1 VGVTTE
7 LAELIPD
14 PPIFVET
21 VLLPFHGY
29 LICDGLLAG
38 GIYIGGNMGRSFHGT
53 YMEIKRAGEFIRKL

>member
-1 VGVTTE
+1 
-7 LAELIPD
+7 
-14 PPIFVET
+14 
-21 VLLPFHGY
+21 